1 MVEGDDAS
9 ITNMKFILYCFECMS
24 GLKINY
30 HKSEAYIFGMDED
43 NKRRISNMLNC
54 QLREL
59 PMRYLDIPL
68 SDSKLGMG
76 ALAEIP
82 GKLQKKP
89 PWKGRHTSSRGRLT
103 LTNSCLSSLP
113 IYVMGFYLLPPGTHR
128 KMDNLRSNFYWKGAS
143 EDLKYHMVKWSAICR
158 PKEFGGLGIINTQIL
173 NECLMTK

>member
-82 GKLQKKP
+82 RKLQKKTTME
-89 PWKGRHTSSRGRLT
+89 R
-103 LTNSCLSSLP
+103 
-113 IYVMGFYLLPPGTHR
+113 
-128 KMDNLRSNFYWKGAS
+128 
-143 EDLKYHMVKWSAICR
+143 
-158 PKEFGGLGIINTQIL
+158 
-173 NECLMTK
+173 